1 MLGVATGES
10 MQLAPRL
17 RRRLRRLL
25 IVLWFTSRCLAGL
38 GLGAGLVWGGA
49 VGYRLVRDAPY
60 FRLQTVD
67 VVGNRHLS
75 RSDVRYLLA
84 IPAQATIWQLDLRRM
99 GARLERHPYVKSVVI
114 RRLMPDTLTVAV
126 EERVPYAVA
135 VAGQQHMVLDSTGVV
150 LGPSLPERD
159 ARLPRLKLRDRRA
172 LTPGMRLRQRDI
184 RQALELIQA
193 YSSSA
198 ATAGTRLVAL
208 TVEASGTAV
217 AEVEPYA
224 FAIRLREQ
232 ALATQL
238 ERLPAVVQVIRERE
252 LAVQLVDLSYR
263 KRVIIALSKS

>member
-1 MLGVATGES
+1 MLGVATGDTV
-10 MQLAPRL
+10 QPAPRL

-25 IVLWFTSRCLAGL
+25 VILWFTSKCLAVL
-38 GLGAGLVWGGA
+38 GLGAGLIWGGM

-60 FRLQTVD
+60 FRLRTVD
-67 VVGNRHLS
+67 IVGNHLLS
-75 RSDVRYLLA
+75 RSDVQYLLA
-84 IPAQATIWQLDLRRM
+84 LPAQVTIWQLDLARM
-99 GARLERHPYVKSVVI
+99 GARLERHPYVKSVAI
-114 RRLMPDTLTVAV
+114 RRLMPDTVTVTV
-126 EERVPYAVA
+126 VERVPYAVA
-135 VAGQQHMVLDSTGVV
+135 VAGQQHMVLDSDGVV
-150 LGPSLPERD
+150 LGPALPERD

-193 YSSSA
+193 YYSSA

-208 TVEASGTAV
+208 TIEASGTVV

-238 ERLPAVVQVIRERE
+238 ERLPAVAQVIQERE

-263 KRVIIALSKS
+263 TRVIVALSES